1 MLISEESLLH
11 FSQVTHDIYQAA
23 RKMPVQIFQSW
34 LMEHLQKIIR
44 FDAAWWGRA
53 TCTTDSPSAPNIYG
67 HYLFNLPDEFAQE
80 WEAIKESD
88 HFASR
93 VTQTT
98 SKTLISGID
107 DPEMSAD
114 LRRLLVEHKIARA
127 ICCVVEDPVIAL
139 NQSGALAE
147 GRLIDFLSLYRNNP
161 EDSFSSNEMIM
172 LQCLAPHI
180 SEAINQCVKHYL
192 EHQRQEQQGTD
203 TEAMAI
209 ADNRGVLHAMEPIF
223 RGLFCREWPEWQG
236 VVVDQTLLPTP
247 EQSTFFFL
255 GQKISLTTERLGEL
269 VLVRLRLKSP
279 VDDLSERELLVARM
293 FSNGKTYK
301 EIASDLHRSPSTIRN
316 HIQSIY
322 LKLGIKNKAE
332 LVNLLNTSPPET

>member
-34 LMEHLQKIIR
+34 LMEHLQKLIR

-53 TCTTDSPSAPNIYG
+53 TCTTDSPSAPNIHG
-67 HYLFNLPDEFAQE
+67 HYLFNLPDEFAQD

-107 DPEMSAD
+107 DPDMSAD
-114 LRRLLVEHKIARA
+114 LRRLLVEHQIARA

-161 EDSFSSNEMIM
+161 EDTYSSNEMIL
-172 LQCLAPHI
+172 LQ
-180 SEAINQCVKHYL
+180 
-192 EHQRQEQQGTD
+192 
-203 TEAMAI
+203 
-209 ADNRGVLHAMEPIF
+209 
-223 RGLFCREWPEWQG
+223 W
-236 VVVDQTLLPTP
+236 
-247 EQSTFFFL
+247 
-255 GQKISLTTERLGEL
+255 
-269 VLVRLRLKSP
+269 
-279 VDDLSERELLVARM
+279 
-293 FSNGKTYK
+293 
-301 EIASDLHRSPSTIRN
+301 
-316 HIQSIY
+316 
-322 LKLGIKNKAE
+322 
-332 LVNLLNTSPPET
+332 